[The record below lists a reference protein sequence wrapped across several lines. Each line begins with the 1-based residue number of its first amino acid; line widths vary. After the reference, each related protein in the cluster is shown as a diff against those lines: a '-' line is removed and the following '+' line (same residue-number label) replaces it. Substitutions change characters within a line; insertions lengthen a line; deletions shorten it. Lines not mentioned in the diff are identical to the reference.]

1 LHASQ
6 VIFAWWTWLRLPSL
20 NQTGRATAWSGD
32 AESNATA
39 ASGPADA
46 TGFLEEGS
54 ALLQRLLSPDEGAIH
69 LIQGNLQAY
78 INNW

>member
-1 LHASQ
+1 LHLSQ

-20 NQTGRATAWSGD
+20 NQTGRAQAWQGETDNNAIASNGTVD
-32 AESNATA
+32 AR
-39 ASGPADA
+39 
-46 TGFLEEGS
+46 GFLEEGS
-54 ALLQRLLSPDEGAIH
+54 ALLERLLSPDEGAAQ